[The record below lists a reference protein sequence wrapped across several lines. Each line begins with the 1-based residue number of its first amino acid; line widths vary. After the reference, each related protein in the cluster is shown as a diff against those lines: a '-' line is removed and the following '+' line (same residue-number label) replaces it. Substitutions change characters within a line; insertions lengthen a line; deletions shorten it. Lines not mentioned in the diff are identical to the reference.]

1 VNRRWIWLFLAAWLT
16 LGLLSLQPPI
26 STNAQVQ
33 TLRFHHLTPA
43 QGLAH
48 EIVLCVL
55 QDSQGFLWIG
65 TQRGLNRFDG
75 YTFTLYRH
83 SISDQNSLSNDTIQA
98 LYEDSRGWLWVGTAS
113 GLDHLD
119 PERHQVFRH
128 PEVYE

>member
-1 VNRRWIWLFLAAWLT
+1 MNKRWFWLLLAAWLT

-26 STNAQVQ
+26 STNAQLQ
-33 TLRFHHLTPA
+33 SLRFHHLTPA

-55 QDSQGFLWIG
+55 QDRQGYLWIG

-83 SISDQNSLSNDTIQA
+83 SLNNPNSLSNDTIQA